1 MAAAGTRN
9 LGIKLLGVW
18 LIVAAIAPYL
28 GGPYGLGL
36 LMSLLAFA
44 AGLLILIGR

>member
-9 LGIKLLGVW
+9 LGIKLMGVW
-18 LIVAAIAPYL
+18 LIVSGLVQFTGAF
-28 GGPYGLGL
+28 YGAGLLLGL
-36 LMSLLAFA
+36 LAFT